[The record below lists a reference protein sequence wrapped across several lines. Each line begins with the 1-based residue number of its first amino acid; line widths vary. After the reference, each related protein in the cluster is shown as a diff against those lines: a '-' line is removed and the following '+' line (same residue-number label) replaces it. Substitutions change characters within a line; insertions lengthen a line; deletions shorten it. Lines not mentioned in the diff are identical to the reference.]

1 MKHKTGEQTRQQII
15 DTAFRLIA
23 EKGYDAM
30 SIEEIMTEIGRT
42 KGAFYSHFQSKEELL
57 YEVMRTKLDRKFSEI
72 AEKTLP
78 KLKEESCDVRE
89 ILRHILE
96 QVYRGSIGSDPV
108 FWSSTYYQIFLMHRK
123 NPVIRQWL
131 QEQYRA
137 WEAFMATVIKRGQEL
152 GQIRSDIDAKVIGNL
167 LIGAFQGYEIRSTV
181 DPELDMLDQWHL
193 AESFFIKERKTS

>member
-1 MKHKTGEQTRQQII
+1 MKYKTGEHTKQQII
-15 DTAFRLIA
+15 DAAFRLIA

-57 YEVMRTKLDRKFSEI
+57 YEVMRTKLDRKFNEI

-78 KLKEESCDVRE
+78 KLKEEPCDVQE
-89 ILRHILE
+89 ILRQILE

-108 FWSSTYYQIFLMHRK
+108 LWSSTFYQVFLMHRK
-123 NPVIRQWL
+123 NPVIREWL

-137 WEAFMATVIKRGQEL
+137 WEKFMATVIQRGQEL

-167 LIGAFQGYEIRSTV
+167 LIGTFQGYEIRSTV
-181 DPELDMLDQWHL
+181 DSDAVRHDQL
-193 AESFFIKERKTS
+193 PVQDCSVGDGALL